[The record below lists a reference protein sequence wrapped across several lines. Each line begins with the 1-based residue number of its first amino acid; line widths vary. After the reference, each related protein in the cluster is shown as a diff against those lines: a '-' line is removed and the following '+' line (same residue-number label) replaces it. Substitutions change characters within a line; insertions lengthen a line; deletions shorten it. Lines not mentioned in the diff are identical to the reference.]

1 MKPAFLLILTVFLSC
16 LFLNSFSQRVNTRNP
31 DEIKKNFL
39 KVNLTALAL
48 KNYSFQYERAFT
60 KTLSVAVSYRTM
72 PNTTLP
78 FKAAIEEAIAE
89 EGDQETVN
97 AIRDLKMEN
106 FAITPEVRFYLGKKG
121 WGRGFYIAPFY
132 RYAEFKVSNIAFEYG
147 DNPAIQ
153 NKIALSGKLTA
164 NTGGLAFGAQWALGK
179 VIVLDWCIV
188 GPHYGGGKGDF
199 AGASSRLLT
208 PAEQLE
214 LRQDLEN
221 LDIPFTDKTVNVTA
235 SGASMK
241 LDGPWGG
248 ARAAISLG
256 IRL

>member
-1 MKPAFLLILTVFLSC
+1 MKPAFTLALTVFFS
-16 LFLNSFSQRVNTRNP
+16 SFFISSYAQRARSEAT
-31 DEIKKNFL
+31 DDIKKNFF
-39 KVNLTALAL
+39 KVNLTAIAL

-60 KTLSVAVSYRTM
+60 KTVSVAVSYRTM

-78 FKAAIEEAIAE
+78 FKGAIEDAIAE
-89 EGDQETVN
+89 EGDQETID
-97 AIRDLKMEN
+97 AIRDLRMEN

-132 RYAEFKVSNIAFEYG
+132 RYAEFKASNISFEYG

-179 VIVLDWCIV
+179 VVVLDWCIL

-199 AGASSRLLT
+199 SGASGRPLT
-208 PAEQLE
+208 VTEQQE
-214 LRQDLEN
+214 LRRELED
-221 LDIPFTDKTVNVTA
+221 LDIPFSDKTVSVNA
-235 SGASMK
+235 SGATMK
-241 LDGPWGG
+241 LDGPWAGV
-248 ARAAISLG
+248 RAAISLG
-256 IRL
+256 IRF